1 MALPAHEIV
10 IPLVVFTAIGV
21 CYVYEYR
28 QGTFLGNNDTK
39 ALGFFKE
46 MRIGWV
52 RQNHLTGQAA
62 CNTTRDYLRVTI
74 FFAGNSILLATVF
87 AGFAAQIATDDHSS
101 RRNLTLVKLA
111 LCIVLFLGIFFVFF
125 LSTRYAVHLHFMINV
140 KEIKGKPLP
149 LSVISAVFNKA
160 HAFYSTGIRMYYFCV
175 PLFAWVFSPW
185 ALLAVAP
192 IYMFMLR
199 NFERLRW
206 MQNEMDEFEKC
217 MNSSSMVSDVE
228 LGSAVDESDKKREAD
243 GTKSLLKS
251 V

>member
-1 MALPAHEIV
+1 
-10 IPLVVFTAIGV
+10 
-21 CYVYEYR
+21 
-28 QGTFLGNNDTK
+28 
-39 ALGFFKE
+39 
-46 MRIGWV
+46 
-52 RQNHLTGQAA
+52 
-62 CNTTRDYLRVTI
+62 
-74 FFAGNSILLATVF
+74 
-87 AGFAAQIATDDHSS
+87 
-101 RRNLTLVKLA
+101 
-111 LCIVLFLGIFFVFF
+111 
-125 LSTRYAVHLHFMINV
+125 
-140 KEIKGKPLP
+140 
-149 LSVISAVFNKA
+149 
-160 HAFYSTGIRMYYFCV
+160 MYYFCV